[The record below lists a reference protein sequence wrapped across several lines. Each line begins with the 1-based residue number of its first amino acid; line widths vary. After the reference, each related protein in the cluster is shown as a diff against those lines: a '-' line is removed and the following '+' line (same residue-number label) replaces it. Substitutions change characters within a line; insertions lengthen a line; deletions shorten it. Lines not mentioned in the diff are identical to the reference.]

1 MATARYMEL
10 PYAETFAEAAL
21 PGRELPWL
29 EGLRREAIERFRET
43 GLPTPRVEA
52 LAIALALR
60 EQGPGPDG
68 ALVVE
73 SYREGVVGAALAE
86 ALHQLGVRR
95 PVCGD
100 SAYVLSISADRRH
113 RESAQAWFASN
124 PDARAAASQL
134 LH

>member
-1 MATARYMEL
+1 MQGEKKDPT
-10 PYAETFAEAAL
+10 AEAIVRDLVA
-21 PGRELPWL
+21 EMAQQHWA
-29 EGLRREAIERFRET
+29 ERRDLVSRIVT
-43 GLPTPRVEA
+43 VEQ
-52 LAIALALR
+52 IALALR